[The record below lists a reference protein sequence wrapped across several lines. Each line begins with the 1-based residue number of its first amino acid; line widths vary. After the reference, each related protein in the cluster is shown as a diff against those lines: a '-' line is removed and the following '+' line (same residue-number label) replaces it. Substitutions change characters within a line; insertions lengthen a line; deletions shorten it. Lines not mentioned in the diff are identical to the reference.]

1 MDNLIINLF
10 PDPLNLGLQLFVTL
24 VLFIGIKKYLWKP
37 MTDLIESRKEII
49 VSELDDA
56 KKSNE
61 QAQFFKAQA
70 ESDLNEAR
78 GEAREFV
85 ETAKRNAEKV
95 KVEIIEEARTEAD
108 RLKAQADLDIAQDK
122 AEAREEIK
130 KEIVNVAFEL
140 ANKVVEKEI
149 NDEDH
154 QKLVSDFISEV
165 H

>member
-1 MDNLIINLF
+1 MENLIINLF

-70 ESDLNEAR
+70 ESDLNGAR